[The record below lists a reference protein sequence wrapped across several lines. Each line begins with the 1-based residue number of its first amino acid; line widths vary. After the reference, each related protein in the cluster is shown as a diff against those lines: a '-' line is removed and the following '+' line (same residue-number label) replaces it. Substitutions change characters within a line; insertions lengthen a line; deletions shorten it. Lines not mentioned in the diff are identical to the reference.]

1 MMFSKILVPVDG
13 SETAN
18 LALAK
23 AGQLAK
29 TFGSQVVLLTV
40 IEPFPALTMSEMDLG
55 IAQQQYAQIAAQQ
68 ADGSLRK
75 AHAVLQGLG
84 VEAQEMKLDGVSA
97 WRGIVDAAENLGA
110 DLIVMGSHG
119 RKGVQKLLLGSVTQ
133 KVVSHA
139 ARSVLVVHAEK

>member
-1 MMFSKILVPVDG
+1 MFAKILIPVDG
-13 SETAN
+13 SDTAN

-23 AGQLAK
+23 AGQMAK

-55 IAQQQYAQIAAQQ
+55 IAQQQYSQIAQQQ
-68 ADGSLRK
+68 ADSTLLK
-75 AHAVLQGLG
+75 ASSALEALG
-84 VEAQEMKLDGVSA
+84 VEAQEMKLEGVSA
-97 WRGIVDAAENLGA
+97 WRGIVDAAENLAA

-139 ARSVLVVHAEK
+139 ARSVLVVHAKS

>member
-1 MMFSKILVPVDG
+1 MFNKILLPVDG

-18 LALAK
+18 LALEK
-23 AGQLAK
+23 AGVLAK
-29 TFGSQVVLLTV
+29 SFGSQVVLLTV

-55 IAQQQYAQIAAQQ
+55 IAQQQYAQIAQQQ
-68 ADGSLRK
+68 ADTTLLK
-75 AHAVLQGLG
+75 ASAAMQALG
-84 VEAQEMKLDGVSA
+84 IEAQEMRLEGVSA

-139 ARSVLVVHAEK
+139 ARSVLVVHAKS

>member
-1 MMFSKILVPVDG
+1 MFNKILLPVDG

-18 LALAK
+18 LALEK
-23 AGQLAK
+23 AGVLAK
-29 TFGSQVVLLTV
+29 SFGSQVVLLTV

-55 IAQQQYAQIAAQQ
+55 IAQQQYAQIAQQQ
-68 ADGSLRK
+68 ADTTLVK
-75 AHAVLQGLG
+75 ASVAMQNLG
-84 VEAQEMKLDGVSA
+84 IEAQEMRLEGVSA
-97 WRGIVDAAENLGA
+97 WRGIVDAAENLGV

-139 ARSVLVVHAEK
+139 ARSVLVVHAKS

>member
-1 MMFSKILVPVDG
+1 MFSKILVPVDG

-18 LALAK
+18 LALDK
-23 AGQLAK
+23 AGVLAK
-29 TFGSQVVLLTV
+29 TFGAQVVLLTV

-55 IAQQQYAQIAAQQ
+55 IAQQQYAQIAQQQ
-68 ADGSLRK
+68 ADTTLAK
-75 AHAVLQGLG
+75 ASAAMQSMGI
-84 VEAQEMKLDGVSA
+84 EAQEMKLEGVSA
-97 WRGIVDAAENLGA
+97 WRGIVDAADNLGA

-139 ARSVLVVHAEK
+139 ARSVLVVHAKS